1 MAKQRLKTTG
11 FFRFLVFLIIAG
23 PATYIAASYINGEDG
38 IQNVKNLIGVDA
50 ALEKPPTAPVK
61 EVDLGAEISDY
72 KQQIK
77 ALELE
82 LEQKNKKIEVLEA
95 ALEEK

>member
-1 MAKQRLKTTG
+1 MAKPRLKTTP
-11 FFRFLVFLIIAG
+11 FFRFLVFLIIVG
-23 PATYIAASYINGEDG
+23 PATYIGASYINGEDG
-38 IQNVKNLIGVDA
+38 IQNIKNLVGIGTA
-50 ALEKPPTAPVK
+50 SEKPPTAPVK
-61 EVDLGAEISDY
+61 EIDFSAKIDDY
-72 KQQIK
+72 QQQIK